1 MALVQALPVTVSDH
15 PNPALEVQ
23 QCRPLSSHSPSGP
36 CGPCSSETAM
46 GSVSSLISGR
56 TYQER
61 HCRAASEFGAKPRR
75 STPAT
80 SCFRLQDNTLRSG
93 SSLEQ
98 LLVISNQTQP
108 PLQVLPPPLPTKKQ
122 PRPGNSAGAAASS
135 GGGGVSGG
143 GSSGSGG
150 GVNGVSGGG
159 GVTTGAVGGGS
170 NGNFGFASDEATVGD
185 WNDNLVLTAASPCSD
200 SEEQRDNRT
209 LNGNIGGP
217 PPKLIPVSGQLE
229 KNMEKVLIRPTA
241 FKPVVPKNRHSVQYL
256 SPRPGGSSLSESQA
270 SINLLLPL
278 AGSNATTGTNANGG
292 SSSSGSEG
300 KRNSF
305 SGGCN
310 ARCSQSCSMSDSG
323 RNSLSSLPTHSS
335 TGYSLAPSEGS
346 SSGSGSGAQLE
357 PVTGLSRNTSGGTTG
372 SHGHSNSDSGRSS
385 SSKSTGSGSLSGRG
399 QPLSDSGSC
408 GHSPPP
414 VEGYEAVVRELEEKL
429 RERDLE
435 LQQLRENLDENEAAI
450 CQVYEEKQR
459 RCEREMEELRQ
470 SCSTKM
476 KQTSQKAQR
485 AQQVLQLQ
493 VFQLQQEKKKLQ
505 EDFSTLLQDRETLER
520 RCASIQREQTQLG
533 PRLEETKWE
542 VCQKTGEISLLKQ
555 QLKEIQSELSQ
566 KAGDIVVLK
575 AQLREARSELQAS
588 QVRSQEAQA
597 AVRTRSLELE
607 VCENELQR
615 RKSEAE
621 LLREKLGRLEEESA
635 RLRETLASHGGHS
648 LNGNG
653 SVKGQCMVLT
663 HQQGRGM
670 GGRGGPSPSV
680 YRDGEETHLVWGG
693 ESDEAKAQRQN
704 AETLLGLRQ
713 HVDRLKAELIYE
725 RRTGEEQLSRFE
737 DERRVWQEEKEKVIR
752 YQKQLQQNY
761 IQMYRRNRDLERVMR
776 ELSLELENR
785 DMEDYEVHSGSND
798 IHFEEITATEI

>member
-1 MALVQALPVTVSDH
+1 MALVQALPLTVSDH
-15 PNPALEVQ
+15 PNPGLDIQ

-36 CGPCSSETAM
+36 CSGPCGHCTSDTAM

-61 HCRAASEFGAKPRR
+61 HCRAASEFNTKPRR

-98 LLVISNQTQP
+98 LLVISNRTEPQA
-108 PLQVLPPPLPTKKQ
+108 QVLPPPLPTKKQ
-122 PRPGNSAGAAASS
+122 PRPGNSAGT
-135 GGGGVSGG
+135 GGGGTVAGTVGGVG
-143 GSSGSGG
+143 GS
-150 GVNGVSGGG
+150 
-159 GVTTGAVGGGS
+159 T
-170 NGNFGFASDEATVGD
+170 NGNFGYVSKEVVVGD

-200 SEEQRDNRT
+200 SEDQKDNRT

-256 SPRPGGSSLSESQA
+256 SPRPGASTLSEA
-270 SINLLLPL
+270 SLNLLLPHG
-278 AGSNATTGTNANGG
+278 GSSSASGTSGNGG
-292 SSSSGSEG
+292 SSSSNSEG
-300 KRNSF
+300 KCNSYT
-305 SGGCN
+305 GGRN
-310 ARCSQSCSMSDSG
+310 ARSSQSCSMSDSG

-346 SSGSGSGAQLE
+346 SAGSGSGGQLE
-357 PVTGLSRNTSGGTTG
+357 PVSGISRNTSGGGG

-470 SCSTKM
+470 SCATKM
-476 KQTSQKAQR
+476 KQASQKAQR

-505 EDFSTLLQDRETLER
+505 EDFSSLLQDRETLER
-520 RCASIQREQTQLG
+520 RCATIQREQTQLG

-542 VCQKTGEISLLKQ
+542 VCQKSGEISLLKQ

-588 QVRSQEAQA
+588 QVRSQEAQTA
-597 AVRTRSLELE
+597 LRTRSLELE

-621 LLREKLGRLEEESA
+621 LLREKVSRLEEETA
-635 RLRETLASHGGHS
+635 RLRDALTGHS
-648 LNGNG
+648 GPALPGNAAM
-653 SVKGQCMVLT
+653 KGQCMSLT
-663 HQQGRGM
+663 LQQGRVVA
-670 GGRGGPSPSV
+670 GRGGPSPSV
-680 YRDGEETHLVWGG
+680 YRNGEETHLVWGG

-704 AETLLGLRQ
+704 AETVLGLRQ
-713 HVDRLKAELIYE
+713 QVDRLKAELMYE
-725 RRTGEEQLSRFE
+725 RRTGEEQLSRFDE
-737 DERRVWQEEKEKVIR
+737 ERRVWQEEKEKVIH

-785 DMEDYEVHSGSND
+785 DMEDYEVRSGSND

>member
-1 MALVQALPVTVSDH
+1 MALVQALPVSVTDH
-15 PNPALEVQ
+15 PNPGLEVQ
-23 QCRPLSSHSPSGP
+23 QCRPLPSHSPSGP
-36 CGPCSSETAM
+36 CSVPCGPCSSGTAM

-61 HCRAASEFGAKPRR
+61 HCRAASEFATKPRR

-98 LLVISNQTQP
+98 LLVITNQTQP
-108 PLQVLPPPLPTKKQ
+108 QAQLLPPPLPTKRQ
-122 PRPGNSAGAAASS
+122 PRPGNSAGA
-135 GGGGVSGG
+135 GGG
-143 GSSGSGG
+143 
-150 GVNGVSGGG
+150 
-159 GVTTGAVGGGS
+159 GAVGGAAGGGT
-170 NGNFGFASDEATVGD
+170 NGNFGHVTEEVVVGD
-185 WNDNLVLTAASPCSD
+185 WNDNVVLVGGSPCSD
-200 SEEQRDNRT
+200 SEDQKDNRT
-209 LNGNIGGP
+209 MNGNIGGP

-256 SPRPGGSSLSESQA
+256 SPRPGGGNLSESQG
-270 SINLLLPL
+270 SLNLLLPL
-278 AGSNATTGTNANGG
+278 GGSNSTNSANANGG
-292 SSSSGSEG
+292 TSSSNSEE
-300 KRNSF
+300 KRNSY
-305 SGGCN
+305 SGGRN
-310 ARCSQSCSMSDSG
+310 ARSSQSCSMSDSG

-346 SSGSGSGAQLE
+346 SSGSGSGGLGGQLE
-357 PVTGLSRNTSGGTTG
+357 PASGLSRNTSGGSG
-372 SHGHSNSDSGRSS
+372 SHGHTNSDSGRSS
-385 SSKSTGSGSLSGRG
+385 SSKSTGSGSISGRG

-414 VEGYEAVVRELEEKL
+414 VEGYEAVVRELEDKL

-470 SCSTKM
+470 SCASKM
-476 KQTSQKAQR
+476 KQASQKAQR

-505 EDFSTLLQDRETLER
+505 EDFSALLQDRETLER
-520 RCASIQREQTQLG
+520 RCATIQREQTQLG

-542 VCQKTGEISLLKQ
+542 VCQKSGEISLLKQ

-588 QVRSQEAQA
+588 QVRTQEAQTA
-597 AVRTRSLELE
+597 LRTRSLELE

-621 LLREKLGRLEEESA
+621 LLREKVGRLEDESS
-635 RLRETLASHGGHS
+635 RLRDTLSNHS
-648 LNGNG
+648 GVSLTGNPNG
-653 SVKGQCMVLT
+653 KGQCM
-663 HQQGRGM
+663 R
-670 GGRGGPSPSV
+670 RGGPSPSV
-680 YRDGEETHLVWGG
+680 YRDGEETHLVWAG

-704 AETLLGLRQ
+704 VEAVLGLRQ
-713 HVDRLKAELIYE
+713 QVDRLKAELMYE
-725 RRTGEEQLSRFE
+725 RRTSEEHLSRFE

>member
-1 MALVQALPVTVSDH
+1 
-15 PNPALEVQ
+15 
-23 QCRPLSSHSPSGP
+23 
-36 CGPCSSETAM
+36 M

-56 TYQER
+56 SYQER
-61 HCRAASEFGAKPRR
+61 HCRAASEYAAKTRR

-80 SCFRLQDNTLRSG
+80 SCFRVQDSSTLRSG

-98 LLVISNQTQP
+98 LLVISN
-108 PLQVLPPPLPTKKQ
+108 KQ
-122 PRPGNSAGAAASS
+122 NH
-135 GGGGVSGG
+135 
-143 GSSGSGG
+143 
-150 GVNGVSGGG
+150 NH
-159 GVTTGAVGGGS
+159 
-170 NGNFGFASDEATVGD
+170 
-185 WNDNLVLTAASPCSD
+185 D
-200 SEEQRDNRT
+200 SEETRDNNRA

-256 SPRPGGSSLSESQA
+256 SPRPGGASLSESQG
-270 SINLLLPL
+270 SLNLLLPL
-278 AGSNATTGTNANGG
+278 GGSNVSNANANANGG
-292 SSSSGSEG
+292 SAASVSSEE
-300 KRNSF
+300 KRNSY
-305 SGGCN
+305 GGGRN
-310 ARCSQSCSMSDSG
+310 ARNSQSCSMSDSG

-335 TGYSLAPSEGS
+335 TGCSLAPSEGS
-346 SSGSGSGAQLE
+346 STGSASGGLGGSQLEAVPSLGRTAAATTAAAAVTAMGSG
-357 PVTGLSRNTSGGTTG
+357 NN
-372 SHGHSNSDSGRSS
+372 HGHSNSDSGRSS
-385 SSKSTGSGSLSGRG
+385 SGKSSGSGSLSGRG

-408 GHSPPP
+408 SHSPPP
-414 VEGYEAVVRELEEKL
+414 VEGYEGVVRELEEKL

-435 LQQLRENLDENEAAI
+435 LLQLRENLDENEAAI

-459 RCEREMEELRQ
+459 RCERDMEELRQ
-470 SCSTKM
+470 SCSAKM
-476 KQTSQKAQR
+476 KQASLKAQR

-505 EDFSTLLQDRETLER
+505 EDFSALLQDRESLER

-542 VCQKTGEISLLKQ
+542 VCQKSGEISLLKQ
-555 QLKEIQSELSQ
+555 QLKELQSELSQ

-588 QVRSQEAQA
+588 QMRSQEAQA
-597 AVRTRSLELE
+597 SMRTRNLELE

-621 LLREKLGRLEEESA
+621 LLREKMGRLEDEMA
-635 RLRETLASHGGHS
+635 RLCDALTNHS
-648 LNGNG
+648 GPPG
-653 SVKGQCMVLT
+653 MKGQSCVNMSM
-663 HQQGRGM
+663 QYGSSRG
-670 GGRGGPSPSV
+670 GPGRGGPSPSM
-680 YRDGEETHLVWGG
+680 YREVDDSRLAWGG
-693 ESDEAKAQRQN
+693 ESDESKAQRQN
-704 AETLLGLRQ
+704 VETVLGLRQ
-713 HVDRLKAELIYE
+713 QVERLKGELLYE
-725 RRTGEEQLSRFE
+725 RRTGEEQLSGFE

-761 IQMYRRNRDLERVMR
+761 IQMYRRNRDLERAMR

-785 DMEDYEVHSGSND
+785 DGDHYEHHNGSSD

>member
-15 PNPALEVQ
+15 PNPGPDVQ
-23 QCRPLSSHSPSGP
+23 QCGQLSSHSSSAP
-36 CGPCSSETAM
+36 CGPCGSETAM

-61 HCRAASEFGAKPRR
+61 HCRAASEFSTKPRR

-98 LLVISNQTQP
+98 LLVINNQTQP
-108 PLQVLPPPLPTKKQ
+108 QASVLPPPLPTKKH
-122 PRPGNSAGAAASS
+122 PRPGNSAGA
-135 GGGGVSGG
+135 
-143 GSSGSGG
+143 SGSGSTG
-150 GVNGVSGGG
+150 GAM
-159 GVTTGAVGGGS
+159 VTGAVPGAVGGCT
-170 NGNFGFASDEATVGD
+170 NGNFGLVSDEAAVGD

-200 SEEQRDNRT
+200 SEDPRDNRT
-209 LNGNIGGP
+209 LNGTIGGP

-256 SPRPGGSSLSESQA
+256 SPRPGGSSMSESQA
-270 SINLLLPL
+270 SLNLLLPL
-278 AGSNATTGTNANGG
+278 GVSNSTSSTNANGG
-292 SSSSGSEG
+292 SSSSSSEG
-300 KRNSF
+300 KRNSY
-305 SGGCN
+305 SGSRN
-310 ARCSQSCSMSDSG
+310 ARSSQSCSMSDSG

-346 SSGSGSGAQLE
+346 SSGSGQLE
-357 PVTGLSRNTSGGTTG
+357 PASGLSRNTSGGTG

-414 VEGYEAVVRELEEKL
+414 VEGYETVVRELEEKL
-429 RERDLE
+429 KERDQE

-470 SCSTKM
+470 SCASKM
-476 KQTSQKAQR
+476 KQASQKAQR

-505 EDFSTLLQDRETLER
+505 EDFSSLLQDRETLER
-520 RCASIQREQTQLG
+520 RCATIQREQTQLG

-588 QVRSQEAQA
+588 QVRSQEAQTA
-597 AVRTRSLELE
+597 LRTRSLELE

-621 LLREKLGRLEEESA
+621 LLREKVGRLEEESS
-635 RLRETLASHGGHS
+635 RLHDTLSGHGGMS
-648 LNGNG
+648 LPGNG
-653 SVKGQCMVLT
+653 SMKGQCMALT
-663 HQQGRGM
+663 HQQVRGVI
-670 GGRGGPSPSV
+670 GRGGPSPCV

-693 ESDEAKAQRQN
+693 ESDEAKAQRQT

-737 DERRVWQEEKEKVIR
+737 EERRVWQEEKEKVIR

>member
-1 MALVQALPVTVSDH
+1 MALVQTFPVPVTDR
-15 PNPALEVQ
+15 PAAGLEAQ
-23 QCRPLSSHSPSGP
+23 PSPLGPCSGP
-36 CGPCSSETAM
+36 CSTSGTTM

-61 HCRAASEFGAKPRR
+61 HCRAASEFGTKPRR

-80 SCFRLQDNTLRSG
+80 SCFRLPDNTLRSG

-98 LLVISNQTQP
+98 LLVISNHNQAQG
-108 PLQVLPPPLPTKKQ
+108 QVLPPPLPTKKHP
-122 PRPGNSAGAAASS
+122 PRSGNSAGTGATGAPTGAPTGAT
-135 GGGGVSGG
+135 GGATGGVSNANY
-143 GSSGSGG
+143 
-150 GVNGVSGGG
+150 VYTNEE
-159 GVTTGAVGGGS
+159 AVV
-170 NGNFGFASDEATVGD
+170 VGD
-185 WNDNLVLTAASPCSD
+185 WNDNVVLAATSPCSD
-200 SEEQRDNRT
+200 SEEQKEQKA

-256 SPRPGGSSLSESQA
+256 APRQGGGNLSESQG
-270 SINLLLPL
+270 SLNLLLPL
-278 AGSNATTGTNANGG
+278 GG
-292 SSSSGSEG
+292 SSNISTNSNNITNTANSANPTSTSED
-300 KRNSF
+300 KC
-305 SGGCN
+305 GGGRN
-310 ARCSQSCSMSDSG
+310 ARSSQSCSMSDSG

-346 SSGSGSGAQLE
+346 SSGSGGPIETVS
-357 PVTGLSRNTSGGTTG
+357 VNRNTSGGV

-385 SSKSTGSGSLSGRG
+385 SSKSSGSGSVSGRG

-414 VEGYEAVVRELEEKL
+414 VEGYEAVVRELEDKL
-429 RERDLE
+429 RERDQE

-470 SCSTKM
+470 SCASKM

-505 EDFSTLLQDRETLER
+505 EDFSALLQDRETLER
-520 RCASIQREQTQLG
+520 RCATIQREQTQLG

-542 VCQKTGEISLLKQ
+542 VCQKSGEISLLKQ

-575 AQLREARSELQAS
+575 AQLREARSELQSS
-588 QVRSQEAQA
+588 QARSQEAQA
-597 AVRTRSLELE
+597 ALRTRALELE

-621 LLREKLGRLEEESA
+621 LLREKVGRLEDESKRA
-635 RLRETLASHGGHS
+635 RDTISNHNT
-648 LNGNG
+648 LNGNL
-653 SVKGQCMVLT
+653 KGPQ
-663 HQQGRGM
+663 R
-670 GGRGGPSPSV
+670 GRGGPSPSV
-680 YRDGEETHLVWGG
+680 YRDGEDMHVVWAG

-704 AETLLGLRQ
+704 VEAVLTLRQ
-713 HVDRLKAELIYE
+713 QVDRLKAELIYE
-725 RRTGEEQLSRFE
+725 RRTSEEQLSRFE
-737 DERRVWQEEKEKVIR
+737 DERRVWHEEKEKVIR

-785 DMEDYEVHSGSND
+785 DIDEYEVRSGSND
-798 IHFEEITATEI
+798 IHYEEITATEI

>member
-15 PNPALEVQ
+15 SNPGLDVQ
-23 QCRPLSSHSPSGP
+23 QRRPLSSHSPVGP
-36 CGPCSSETAM
+36 CGPCASDTAM

-61 HCRAASEFGAKPRR
+61 HCKAASEFIPKPRR

-98 LLVISNQTQP
+98 LLVISNQTLPQA
-108 PLQVLPPPLPTKKQ
+108 QVLPPPLPTKKQ
-122 PRPGNSAGAAASS
+122 PRPGNSAGV
-135 GGGGVSGG
+135 GGVGAV
-143 GSSGSGG
+143 SGS
-150 GVNGVSGGG
+150 V
-159 GVTTGAVGGGS
+159 VGT
-170 NGNFGFASDEATVGD
+170 NGNFGIAKEAIVGD
-185 WNDNLVLTAASPCSD
+185 WNDNLVLTATSPCSD
-200 SEEQRDNRT
+200 SEDQRDNRT

-241 FKPVVPKNRHSVQYL
+241 FKPVIPKNRHSVQYL
-256 SPRPGGSSLSESQA
+256 PPRPGGSSLSESQA
-270 SINLLLPL
+270 SLNLLLPL
-278 AGSNATTGTNANGG
+278 GGSTNTANANTVNGSN
-292 SSSSGSEG
+292 SEV
-300 KRNSF
+300 KRNSY
-305 SGGCN
+305 SGCRN
-310 ARCSQSCSMSDSG
+310 ARSSQSCSTSDSG

-335 TGYSLAPSEGS
+335 TVYSLAPSEGS
-346 SSGSGSGAQLE
+346 SSGSGSGVHQLE
-357 PVTGLSRNTSGGTTG
+357 SVAGLSRNTSSGPVG
-372 SHGHSNSDSGRSS
+372 HGHSNSDSGRSS

-429 RERDLE
+429 REREVE

-470 SCSTKM
+470 SCASKM
-476 KQTSQKAQR
+476 KQASQKAQR

-505 EDFSTLLQDRETLER
+505 EDFSSLLQDRETLER
-520 RCASIQREQTQLG
+520 RCATIQREQTQLG

-542 VCQKTGEISLLKQ
+542 VCQKSGEISLLKQ

-588 QVRSQEAQA
+588 QVRSQEAQTGL
-597 AVRTRSLELE
+597 RTRSLELE

-621 LLREKLGRLEEESA
+621 LLREKVGRLEEECA
-635 RLRETLASHGGHS
+635 RLRDTLFNHS
-648 LNGNG
+648 GLSVPG
-653 SVKGQCMVLT
+653 SGSMKGQYM
-663 HQQGRGM
+663 GFRGVNA
-670 GGRGGPSPSV
+670 RGGPSPCV
-680 YRDGEETHLVWGG
+680 CRDGEDTVVIWGG
-693 ESDEAKAQRQN
+693 ESDEAKAQRQS
-704 AETLLGLRQ
+704 AETMMGLKQ
-713 HVDRLKAELIYE
+713 QVDRLKAELIYE
-725 RRTGEEQLSRFE
+725 RRTSEEQLSRFE
-737 DERRVWQEEKEKVIR
+737 DERRVWQEEKDKVIH

-761 IQMYRRNRDLERVMR
+761 IQMYRRNWDLERVMR

-785 DMEDYEVHSGSND
+785 DLEDYEVRSGSND